1 MGNTNTNNHSSSS
14 PSPSRGGT
22 NAHDSASKEIR
33 ITTDKADGFYF
44 TGERLT
50 GTIEIPISFLQQ
62 NSNTKSTR
70 KLAELLRQ
78 HSLENNLR
86 IELVG
91 EATYSAEVD
100 VAADSDGHATH
111 QVNLCRQACLVTI
124 NYDNEQESLHPNH
137 SIESS
142 DIQILNSH
150 SLPSTIQGIFQI
162 QIPNDLPATL
172 NNTRLPTVLY
182 TLELNLSSSRNRYQ
196 IPITLSSKGYIP
208 HLTTDIELTSS
219 ASNAHDIQI
228 QGYVPRRFYRAGEQ
242 IPVRINYLNSHQ
254 RSIRSITLT
263 LLQFYRVHNDQY
275 CAQLDGKEWTFD
287 VTNNN
292 TSPREWF
299 GEAFL
304 QLPYQPLQASFSN
317 QSVGTTQQIACELD
331 YRILIELNEKKG
343 EDIQLTLPS
352 IHVTYQK

>member
-1 MGNTNTNNHSSSS
+1 MGNTHTNHHSSPS
-14 PSPSRGGT
+14 PSPSRGPT
-22 NAHDSASKEIR
+22 SANDATSKEIR
-33 ITTDKADGFYF
+33 ITTDKPDGFYF

-50 GTIEIPISFLQQ
+50 GSVEIPISYLQQ
-62 NSNTKSTR
+62 SNSKSTR
-70 KLAELLRQ
+70 KFAELLRQ
-78 HSLENNLR
+78 HSLENNLL

-124 NYDNEQESLHPNH
+124 NYDDDQD
-137 SIESS
+137 SS
-142 DIQILNSH
+142 HLDRSSETTDIQVVSYS
-150 SLPSTIQGIFQI
+150 SLPSMIQGTFQL
-162 QIPNDLPATL
+162 QIPDNLPATL

-182 TLELNLSSSRNRYQ
+182 TLELNLSSSRYRYQ
-196 IPITLSSKGYIP
+196 IPITLSSKGYVP
-208 HLTTDIELTSS
+208 HLTTDIELT
-219 ASNAHDIQI
+219 ARACNAHEIQL
-228 QGYVPRRFYRAGEQ
+228 QSYVARRFYRPGEQ
-242 IPVRINYLNSHQ
+242 IPVRITYLNSHQ

-287 VTNNN
+287 VTSNSS
-292 TSPREWF
+292 SPREWL

-317 QSVGTTQQIACELD
+317 QSIGTTQQIACELD

-352 IHVTYQK
+352 IHVTYHK